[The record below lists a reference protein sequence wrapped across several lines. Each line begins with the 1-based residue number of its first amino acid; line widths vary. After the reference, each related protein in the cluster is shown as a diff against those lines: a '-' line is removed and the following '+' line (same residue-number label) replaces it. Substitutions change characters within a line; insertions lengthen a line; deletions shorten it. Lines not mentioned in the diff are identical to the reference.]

1 VSLDEQLRGSRVVVT
16 GGCGFI
22 GSHLVR
28 RLSELDVAAVT
39 VLDDLRGGS
48 RGNLAGLD
56 DRVELRTVSLD
67 GSARREVEE
76 ALSGVDYL
84 LHLAA
89 VKSNDP
95 DSGPEEILRTNVLG
109 TYQLFEAAAKA
120 RVRRVIFTSSLYAY
134 GRTTGPP
141 MREDEPALPVTV
153 YGASKLAAERF
164 LHALAAKGGPA
175 FNSLRYFFAYGPGP
189 SRESSYRSVVTLT
202 VERLLR
208 GETAVVHG
216 DGLQELDYVYVGD
229 VVAATLRALVG
240 EATGE
245 LLNVCSGEGVRVIDL
260 LGEIQRAA
268 GHEGEEIAPAPADET
283 AGTSRVGDPSR
294 CADVLGFRSSTSLR
308 DGLAAT
314 VEAAKREGQTASR

>member
-1 VSLDEQLRGSRVVVT
+1 VIADEDLRGARLIVT

-28 RLSELDVAAVT
+28 RVTEFDVASVT

-48 RGNLAGLD
+48 RANIAGLD
-56 DRVELRTVSLD
+56 DRVELRTVALD
-67 GSARREVEE
+67 GSARAEVED
-76 ALSGVDYL
+76 ALSGADYL

-95 DSGPEEILRTNVLG
+95 DRGPEEILRTNVTG
-109 TYQLFEAAAKA
+109 TYQLFEAAARA

-141 MREDEPALPVTV
+141 MQENEPALPVTV
-153 YGASKLAAERF
+153 YGTSKLAGERF
-164 LHALAAKGGPA
+164 LHALGAKGGPA
-175 FNSLRYFFAYGPGP
+175 FNSLRFFFAYGPGP
-189 SRESSYRSVVTLT
+189 SRESAYRSVVTLT
-202 VERLLR
+202 VDRLLA
-208 GETAVVHG
+208 GERAVVHG

-229 VVAATLRALVG
+229 VVEATLRALIS

-268 GHEGEEIAPAPADET
+268 GREGEPIDPAPADET
-283 AGTSRVGDPSR
+283 HGTRRVGDPRR
-294 CADVLGFRSSTSLR
+294 CADVLGFRAATSLR
-308 DGLAAT
+308 EGLAAT
-314 VEAAKREGQTASR
+314 FAAASREGQTASR